1 MKYMYMYLQVLNMD
15 CDDCF
20 PPQDMNIE
28 KVVNFPY
35 PTPPDIEQI
44 KVG

>member
-1 MKYMYMYLQVLNMD
+1 MFASLD
-15 CDDCF
+15 
-20 PPQDMNIE
+20 PQDMNIE